1 MPPKN
6 YSNITTR
13 IDVREELDKLRK
25 ELNLK
30 DLSDLL
36 VLLVR
41 TYREYTSNTSKANEL
56 LTSISSKLDML
67 LTSNTSKSPQA
78 WVSNDVFRKFEDLI
92 NAYTSKIDL
101 IMTRLSEVIERLD
114 SLESRL
120 KVVEST
126 PPTKASPT
134 ERVVGKSSTTTE
146 SKPKK
151 DLCEVLESEKVIYE
165 SSVAGKIKNLDAYFS
180 KVAEECGAEV
190 LEVKDQRVAVE
201 PNFWNEFKEK
211 LTTLNTNDESAI
223 KKVLGTKGHKLLKT
237 LWEGGLIYYDSVNS
251 KWEWV

>member
-6 YSNITTR
+6 YSNVTVRT
-13 IDVREELDKLRK
+13 DVREELDKLRG

-30 DLSDLL
+30 DFSDLL
-36 VLLVR
+36 VMLVR
-41 TYREYTSNTSKANEL
+41 IYREYTSNTSKTNEL

-67 LTSNTSKSPQA
+67 LTSNTSKSLQTG
-78 WVSNDVFRKFEDLI
+78 VSNDVIRKFEDLI

-114 SLESRL
+114 SLESHI
-120 KVVEST
+120 KAVEST
-126 PPTKASPT
+126 QPPKTSPT
-134 ERVVGKSSTTTE
+134 ERVVGKSSTTE

-151 DLCEVLESEKVIYE
+151 DLCKILESEKVIYE
-165 SSVAGKIKNLDAYFS
+165 SNIAGKIKNLDAYFS

-190 LEVKDQRVAVE
+190 IEAKGQRVVVE

-211 LTTLNTNDESAI
+211 LSSLNTNNESTI
-223 KKVLGTKGHKLLKT
+223 KKILGAKGHKLLKT